1 VIPDL
6 KDSLAKTDVA
16 NTVKVFDGTHHGFCF
31 AERAV
36 YNAEAAEQTWTDI
49 FDLWKRKLA

>member
-1 VIPDL
+1 VIPEL
-6 KDSLAKTDVA
+6 KAGLAKTDVA

-36 YNAEAAEQTWTDI
+36 YDPVASEQTWADI
-49 FDLWKRKLA
+49 FAMFKRRLG